1 MTLATYED
9 RGAYGAVTF
18 SDGKLNVM
26 SEAMLTAIDAA
37 FDKGAAA
44 GKPVLLSAAGQVF
57 TAGFNLKAFQTG
69 TAEEI
74 HGMLRAGA
82 ELALRILSFPLP
94 VVALCQGHAFPMGAF
109 LILSSDFRVS
119 SAGDHR
125 IGLNEVAIGL
135 TVPRFAVE
143 TARQRLQPAYF
154 SRTVVTGEMFTP
166 NEAQRAG
173 FYDVVAPVGEAESVA
188 AAAAERLAK
197 IDLAAHA
204 GSKQRARAGAIE
216 TIRRVIDEDITLDY
230 AVQRVALREA
240 AA

>member
-1 MTLATYED
+1 MNLATYED
-9 RGAYGAVTF
+9 RGAYGVAAF
-18 SDGKLNVM
+18 GDGKLNVM
-26 SEAMLTAIDAA
+26 SQAMLEAIGAA
-37 FDKGAAA
+37 LTQAEAA
-44 GKPVLLSAAGQVF
+44 GKPVILRAGGEVF
-57 TAGFNLKAFQTG
+57 SAGFNLKVFQTG

-94 VVALCQGHAFPMGAF
+94 VVALCQGHAYPMGAF

-119 SAGDHR
+119 TTGTHR

-154 SRTVVTGEMFTP
+154 SRTVTTGEMFEP
-166 NEAQRAG
+166 EEARRAG
-173 FYDVVAPVGEAESVA
+173 FFDVLAAPDEAEAVA
-188 AAAAERLAK
+188 VAEAERLAK
-197 IDLAAHA
+197 IDLASHA
-204 GSKQRARAGAIE
+204 GSKARARGTAIE
-216 TIRRVIDEDITLDY
+216 TIRAVIDSDITLAY
-230 AVQRVALREA
+230 SQERVALRDA